1 MKQLIDSQWQFRKDD
16 GSFSDF
22 DKLPV
27 RTLDVP
33 HDWCIEEGA
42 FAKENY
48 IPSVR
53 EEGHLEFR
61 HDSFLPRG
69 CGMYR
74 KHLEIP
80 QLFENQK
87 VFVEFEGVFGE
98 STFYVDGIKAGENF
112 SGYTVHLPTKQI
124 QRSCNMV

>member
-1 MKQLIDSQWQFRKDD
+1 MKQLIDHQWLFRKDD

-22 DKLPV
+22 ESAPA
-27 RTLDVP
+27 RPLDLP
-33 HDWCIEEGA
+33 HDWCIEEAA

-69 CGMYR
+69 WGMYR
-74 KHLEIP
+74 KTLEIP
-80 QLFENQK
+80 QLFADQK
-87 VFVEFEGVFGE
+87 IFLEFEGVFGE
-98 STFYVDGIKAGENF
+98 STLFVDGVKAGENS
-112 SGYTVHLPTKQI
+112 SGYAGIV
-124 QRSCNMV
+124 